1 MKKNLDLRRKV
12 ADILEIPPEI
22 ALNACQITL
31 TGLNSLHAQNHQGI
45 IEYLPNCIIFKT
57 SEGKIKVDGHNLALV
72 ALNQNSLQIDGQI
85 NNIDLANL

>member
-1 MKKNLDLRRKV
+1 MKNKLDFRRKV

-31 TGLNSLHAQNHQGI
+31 TGPNNLQAQNHQGI
-45 IEYLPNCIIFKT
+45 IEYLPDCIIFKT
-57 SEGKIKVDGHNLALV
+57 AEGKITVKGHNLALI

-85 NNIDLANL
+85 EGIVLA